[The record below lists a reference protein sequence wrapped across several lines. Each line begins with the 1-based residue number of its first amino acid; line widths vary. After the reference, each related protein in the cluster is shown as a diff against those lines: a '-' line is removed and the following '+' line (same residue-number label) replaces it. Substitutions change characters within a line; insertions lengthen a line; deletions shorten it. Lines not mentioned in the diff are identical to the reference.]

1 LPETENSSAIFMRA
15 TFAVTCGHLRGELS
29 ARRATFIG
37 TMASA
42 RLQSRTIGLSLIV
55 LDKLSPESLRRQVYL
70 RLRDAVLGGQLRPGF
85 RLPSTRAVAS
95 ALGVSRNTVA
105 DVFAQLVA
113 EGYLVPRRGS
123 GTYVATL
130 VPAPERTP
138 PRESQTAWER
148 ASTRGKLF
156 ATMLRSRRSADA
168 APIPFRPG
176 MPALDLFPFDVW
188 SRIASKVLRRPAP
201 ELVGYGDPA
210 GYRPLREVIA
220 AHLRATKGI
229 ACNVEQILVVGGSQ
243 QALDLICRLT
253 LDPGDEVWVEDPA
266 SPALSAT
273 YASGGA
279 TAIPVRVDAEGMNVE
294 RGRALAPRARL
305 AHVTS
310 AHQWPLGVTMSA
322 ARRAEL
328 LAWAAEADGWIVEDE
343 YDGVFRYGDEA
354 PLPLVAMD
362 RGDRVLWTGS
372 FSVTTFPALRIGY
385 LIAPAKLID
394 AFVAVKAA
402 ADRQTSTL
410 EQAILA
416 DFMYDGHYARHLA
429 RMQAVYDE
437 RQARVRRSV
446 EDFSGMCAGAP
457 RSGLHVI
464 LPLDERADDA
474 RIAERAAAEGV
485 IAPPLS
491 RYYAS
496 DLPRRGLL
504 LGFGLA
510 GPAATD
516 AAARRLARHLP
527 RARTL
532 HRAARD
538 LPG

>member
-1 LPETENSSAIFMRA
+1 
-15 TFAVTCGHLRGELS
+15 
-29 ARRATFIG
+29 
-37 TMASA
+37 MASA
-42 RLQSRTIGLSLIV
+42 RLQSQTIGLSLIV
-55 LDKLSPESLRRQVYL
+55 LDKGSPESLRRQVYL
-70 RLRDAVLGGQLRPGF
+70 RLRDAILSGQLRTGF

-113 EGYLVPRRGS
+113 EGYLAPRRGS
-123 GTYVATL
+123 GTYVATV
-130 VPAPERTP
+130 VPGPARSQERDP
-138 PRESQTAWER
+138 QTSWER

-156 ATMLRSRRSADA
+156 STMLQSRRSADA

-210 GYRPLREVIA
+210 GYRPLREAIA
-220 AHLRATKGI
+220 AHVRATKRI
-229 ACNVEQILVVGGSQ
+229 TCSVEQILVVGGSQ
-243 QALDLICRLT
+243 QALDLICRLA

-266 SPALSAT
+266 SPALRAT

-279 TAIPVRVDAEGMNVE
+279 NVIPVRVDAEGLSVE
-294 RGRALAPRARL
+294 CGRALAPRARL

-310 AHQWPLGVTMSA
+310 AHQWPLGVTLSA
-322 ARRAEL
+322 ERRAEL
-328 LAWAAEADGWIVEDE
+328 LAWADDADAWIVEDE
-343 YDGVFRYGDEA
+343 YDGAFRFDGDA
-354 PLPLVAMD
+354 LVPLVALD
-362 RGDRVLWTGS
+362 RSDRVLFTGS
-372 FSVTTFPALRIGY
+372 FSVTTFPALRVGY

-394 AFVAVKAA
+394 AFVAVKSA

-416 DFMYDGHYARHLA
+416 DFMYDGHYTAHLA
-429 RMQAVYDE
+429 RMQAVYTE
-437 RQARVRRSV
+437 RQARVRRSL
-446 EDFSGMCAGAP
+446 EEFSGIQAAAP
-457 RSGLHVI
+457 RSGLHVL
-464 LPLDERADDA
+464 LPLDERTDDA

-485 IAPPLS
+485 VAPALS
-491 RYYAS
+491 RYYAG
-496 DLPRRGLL
+496 DAARKGLL

-510 GPAATD
+510 RPAATD
-516 AAARRLARHLP
+516 AAVRQLARHLP